1 MAGQAWLDRS
11 LQRSASLGREVLERA
26 SRGRPH
32 WTGPAGSHIPA
43 AADEDAGIPL
53 TVPAC
58 FPRLVCFAVFY
69 SRSSSLLSVF
79 QRTHSELDDVFA
91 DVVHF
96 MAQTTCRCKRFYESG
111 CGTEPTETERNHVSR
126 FHTRPA
132 ARSTT
137 PAPSNNVKTSSC
149 FFLNPSDGEAG
160 EDFLITVSPGTY
172 AVTASVPESRQRTRL
187 VSIKD
192 GESVSLTFDL

>member
-53 TVPAC
+53 T
-58 FPRLVCFAVFY
+58 
-69 SRSSSLLSVF
+69 
-79 QRTHSELDDVFA
+79 RTHSELDDVFA